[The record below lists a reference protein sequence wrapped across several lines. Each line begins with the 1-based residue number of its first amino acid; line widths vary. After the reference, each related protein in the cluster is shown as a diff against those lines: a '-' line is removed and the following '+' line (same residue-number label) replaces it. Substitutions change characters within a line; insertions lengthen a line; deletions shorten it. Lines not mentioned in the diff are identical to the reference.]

1 MCRRSTHLY
10 YSPARGLTSQA
21 IVLRPNYSE
30 NTSLPFV
37 FIRNEFKEVKAMK
50 ISIVTVCRNAEQSIE
65 LALKS
70 VVNQTYQDIEYI
82 VVDGAST
89 DGTKD
94 IIAQYGDRVTKL
106 ISEPDNGVYEAMN
119 KGIKLASGQF
129 IYFLNADDY
138 LADETLVQD
147 VVSFLLT
154 HPDCDFLYGDLLFQI
169 DKPNG
174 CFTQLITFPNP
185 EGIPEYLICDCLL
198 HQASFAK
205 ADLFTKLGHFNETY
219 RIGSDYEWFLKLIG
233 DDTIKLCYYPR
244 TIAAYNAG
252 GMSSDMEKTLP
263 EMFEIQN
270 HAPVYQSD
278 DWLKKRLIKYQ
289 DILVK
294 PQGRFGLNRVPPVA
308 SLDSQLV
315 ERVHQLERQV
325 KRLKARESGLKN
337 QLAGMEST
345 ITAMQTSKFWKIRQ
359 QWFNFKQRLGIEKTE
374 SP

>member
-1 MCRRSTHLY
+1 
-10 YSPARGLTSQA
+10 
-21 IVLRPNYSE
+21 
-30 NTSLPFV
+30 
-37 FIRNEFKEVKAMK
+37 MK
-50 ISIVTVCRNAEQSIE
+50 ISIITVCRNAEKSIE
-65 LALKS
+65 HTVKS
-70 VVNQTYQDIEYI
+70 VATQTYQDIEYI
-82 VVDGAST
+82 VIDGAST
-89 DGTKD
+89 DETRD
-94 IIAQYGDRVTKL
+94 IVSRYGDRVTKL

-205 ADLFTKLGHFNETY
+205 ADLFTKLGHFNEAY

-233 DDTIKLCYYPR
+233 DNTIKLCYYPR

-289 DILVK
+289 GILVK
-294 PQGRFGLNRVPPVA
+294 PQGRFGLNRVPPIL
-308 SLDSQLV
+308 SPDSQLV
-315 ERVHQLERQV
+315 ERVQQLEKQV
-325 KRLKARESGLKN
+325 KRLKTKESSLK
-337 QLAGMEST
+337 QRLASLEST
-345 ITAMQTSKFWKIRQ
+345 ITAMQTSKFWKMRQ
-359 QWFNFKQRLGIEKTE
+359 RWFNFKQKLGFGKIG
-374 SP
+374 SS